1 MCGTTFRPIAI
12 QMYCLAV
19 VYYIIMIVYTEFKSI
34 EQDLG
39 IPIKTL
45 FSVSNSLSSH
55 YKRVKIP
62 KKNGSFRELSVPD
75 VILKKIQSAIANKI
89 LAYEP
94 ISHYAQAYKTGA
106 SVQRNASHHVGKKK
120 ILKLDIKH
128 FFDSILYSTVKDKC
142 FPAER
147 FSEPIRILLSML
159 CYNREALPQGAPSS
173 PIITNIIMRDFDEKV
188 GRFCEEKNISYTR
201 YCDDMTF
208 SGDFDEAP
216 IIAFV
221 KAALFEYGYLLNSKK
236 TTVVSSSGRQIVTGV
251 VVNEKMTCSAEY
263 KSKIRQEV
271 YFCKKFGVEN
281 HLQHINY
288 TGDIRAYVQS
298 LLGRVSFV
306 LQTEPG
312 EQEFLEYKG
321 YLIDALHQI

>member
-1 MCGTTFRPIAI
+1 MCCTTFRIIAI
-12 QMYCLAV
+12 QMYCFAV
-19 VYYIIMIVYTEFKSI
+19 VYVSMIVYTELKSV

-39 IPIKTL
+39 ISAKTL

-75 VILKKIQSAIANKI
+75 EVLKKIQRAIVQKI
-89 LAYEP
+89 LVYEP
-94 ISHYAQAYKTGA
+94 ISKYAQAYKTGA

-173 PIITNIIMRDFDEKV
+173 P
-188 GRFCEEKNISYTR
+188 
-201 YCDDMTF
+201 TF
-208 SGDFDEAP
+208 SSKSRIMIFVIIGDDGAP
-216 IIAFV
+216 C
-221 KAALFEYGYLLNSKK
+221 
-236 TTVVSSSGRQIVTGV
+236 GRA
-251 VVNEKMTCSAEY
+251 S
-263 KSKIRQEV
+263 R
-271 YFCKKFGVEN
+271 
-281 HLQHINY
+281 L
-288 TGDIRAYVQS
+288 
-298 LLGRVSFV
+298 
-306 LQTEPG
+306 
-312 EQEFLEYKG
+312 
-321 YLIDALHQI
+321 

>member
-1 MCGTTFRPIAI
+1 MCGTTFRIIAI

-19 VYYIIMIVYTEFKSI
+19 VYIIMIVYTEFRSV

-55 YKRVKIP
+55 YKKVKIP
-62 KKNGSFRELSVPD
+62 KKNGSFRELSIPD
-75 VILKKIQSAIANKI
+75 EVLKKIQRAIAQKI

-94 ISHYAQAYKTGA
+94 ISKYAQAYKMGA
-106 SVQRNASHHVGKKK
+106 SVQKNASHHVGKKK

-128 FFDSILYSTVKDKC
+128 FFDSILYSTVKEKC

-173 PIITNIIMRDFDEKV
+173 PIITNIIMRDFDERV
-188 GRFCEEKNISYTR
+188 GDFCRERNITYTR

-208 SGDFDEAP
+208 SGDFDEKP
-216 IIAFV
+216 IIEFV
-221 KAALFEYGYLLNSKK
+221 KAELFEHGYLLNSKK
-236 TTVVSSSGRQIVTGV
+236 TTVVFSSGRQLVTGV
-251 VVNEKMTCSAEY
+251 VVNEKLTVPAEY

-281 HLQHINY
+281 HLRHIHYN
-288 TGDIRAYVQS
+288 GDTKAYIQS

-306 LQTEPG
+306 LQTEAND
-312 EQEFLEYKG
+312 EEFLEYKS
-321 YLIDALHQI
+321 YLADALH

>member
-19 VYYIIMIVYTEFKSI
+19 VYYIIMIVYTEFRSI

-75 VILKKIQSAIANKI
+75 AILKKIQSAIANKI

-94 ISHYAQAYKTGA
+94 ISQYAQAYKPGA
-106 SVQRNASHHVGKKK
+106 SVQRNAAHHVGKKK

-188 GRFCEEKNISYTR
+188 GRFCEEKNVSYTR

-208 SGDFDEAP
+208 SGDFDEKP
-216 IIAFV
+216 IIEFV
-221 KAALFEYGYLLNSKK
+221 KAELFEHGYLLNNKK
-236 TTVVSSSGRQIVTGV
+236 TVVISSSGRQIVTGV
-251 VVNEKMTCSAEY
+251 VVNEKVTVPAEY

-281 HLQHINY
+281 HLCHINY
-288 TGDIRAYVQS
+288 DGDAKAYLRS

-312 EQEFLEYKG
+312 EQEFLEYKT
-321 YLIDALHQI
+321 YLIEILSQI

>member
-19 VYYIIMIVYTEFKSI
+19 VYVSMIVYTELKSV

-39 IPIKTL
+39 ISAKTL

-75 VILKKIQSAIANKI
+75 EVLKKIQRAIVQKI
-89 LAYEP
+89 LVYEP
-94 ISHYAQAYKTGA
+94 ISKYAQAYKTGA

-142 FPAER
+142 FPSER

-173 PIITNIIMRDFDEKV
+173 PSITNIIMRDFDEKV
-188 GRFCEEKNISYTR
+188 GDFCRERNIIYTR

-208 SGDFDEAP
+208 SGDFDEKP
-216 IIAFV
+216 IIEFV

-236 TTVVSSSGRQIVTGV
+236 TMVVSSSGRQIVTGV
-251 VVNEKMTCSAEY
+251 VVNEKMTVPAEY
-263 KSKIRQEV
+263 KAKIRQEV

-281 HLQHINY
+281 HLEHIHY
-288 TGDIRAYVQS
+288 SKDTKAYLQS

-306 LQTEPG
+306 LQTEPMD
-312 EQEFLEYKG
+312 EEFAGYKT
-321 YLIDALHQI
+321 YLIDILCQF

>member
-19 VYYIIMIVYTEFKSI
+19 VCMIMIVYTEFRSI

-75 VILKKIQSAIANKI
+75 EVLKKIQTAIANKI

-94 ISHYAQAYKTGA
+94 ISKYAQAYKPGA
-106 SVQRNASHHVGKKK
+106 SVQRNASYHIGKKK

-159 CYNREALPQGAPSS
+159 CYNRDALPQGAPSS

-188 GRFCEEKNISYTR
+188 GDFCKERNISYTR

-208 SGDFDEAP
+208 SGDFDEKP
-216 IIAFV
+216 IIEFV
-221 KAALFEYGYLLNSKK
+221 KAELFAYGYLLNSKK
-236 TTVVSSSGRQIVTGV
+236 TTVVSSSGRQVVTGV
-251 VVNEKMTCSAEY
+251 VVNEKMTCPAEY

-271 YFCKKFGVEN
+271 YFCKKYGVEN
-281 HLQHINY
+281 HLQHIHY

-312 EQEFLEYKG
+312 EQEFLEYKT
-321 YLIDALHQI
+321 YLIGILSQI

>member
-19 VYYIIMIVYTEFKSI
+19 VYVSMIVYTELKSV

-39 IPIKTL
+39 ISAKTL

-75 VILKKIQSAIANKI
+75 EVLKKIQRAIVQKI
-89 LAYEP
+89 LVYEP
-94 ISHYAQAYKTGA
+94 ISKYAQAYKTGA

-188 GRFCEEKNISYTR
+188 GDFCRERNIIYTR

-208 SGDFDEAP
+208 SGDFDEKP
-216 IIAFV
+216 IIEFV
-221 KAALFEYGYLLNSKK
+221 KTALFECGYLLNSKK
-236 TTVVSSSGRQIVTGV
+236 TTVVSSSGRQVVTGV
-251 VVNEKMTCSAEY
+251 VVNEKLTVPAEY
-263 KSKIRQEV
+263 KAKIRQEV

-281 HLQHINY
+281 HLEHIHY
-288 TGDIRAYVQS
+288 TEDAKSYLQS

-312 EQEFLEYKG
+312 EQEFLEYKT
-321 YLIDALHQI
+321 YLIEILSQI

>member
-1 MCGTTFRPIAI
+1 MCCTTFRIIAI

-19 VYYIIMIVYTEFKSI
+19 VYSIMIVYTELRSI

-55 YKRVKIP
+55 YKRVKIS
-62 KKNGSFRELSVPD
+62 KKNGSLRELSVPD
-75 VILKKIQSAIANKI
+75 EVLKKIQGAIVQKI
-89 LAYEP
+89 LVYEP
-94 ISHYAQAYKTGA
+94 ISKYAQAYKTGA

-173 PIITNIIMRDFDEKV
+173 PIITNIVMRDFDERV
-188 GRFCEEKNISYTR
+188 GDFCRERNITYTR

-208 SGDFDEAP
+208 SGDFDERP
-216 IIAFV
+216 IIEFV
-221 KAALFEYGYLLNSKK
+221 KAELFEQGYLLNSKK
-236 TTVVSSSGRQIVTGV
+236 TTVISSSGRQVVTGV
-251 VVNEKMTCSAEY
+251 VVNEKLTVPAEY

-281 HLQHINY
+281 HLNHINY

-306 LQTEPG
+306 LQTEPR
-312 EQEFLEYKG
+312 EQEFLEYKT
-321 YLIDALHQI
+321 YLIETLSQF

>member
-19 VYYIIMIVYTEFKSI
+19 VYVSMIVYTELKSV

-39 IPIKTL
+39 ISAKTL

-75 VILKKIQSAIANKI
+75 EVLKKIQRAIVQKI
-89 LAYEP
+89 LVYEP
-94 ISHYAQAYKTGA
+94 ISKYAQAYKTGA

-188 GRFCEEKNISYTR
+188 GKFCKEKNISYTR

-208 SGDFDEAP
+208 SGDFEEAP

-251 VVNEKMTCSAEY
+251 VVNEKVTVPAEY
-263 KSKIRQEV
+263 KSKIRQEM

-288 TGDIRAYVQS
+288 TGDIKVYLQS

-306 LQTEPG
+306 LQIESND
-312 EQEFLEYKG
+312 EDFLEYKT
-321 YLIDALHQI
+321 YLTNVLRQI

>member
-1 MCGTTFRPIAI
+1 
-12 QMYCLAV
+12 
-19 VYYIIMIVYTEFKSI
+19 MIVYTELNSI
-34 EQDLG
+34 ERDLG
-39 IPIKTL
+39 ISIKTL

-75 VILKKIQSAIANKI
+75 AILKKIQCAIAQKI

-94 ISHYAQAYKTGA
+94 ISKYAQAYKLGA
-106 SVQRNASHHVGKKK
+106 SVQKNASHHVGKKK
-120 ILKLDIKH
+120 VLKLDIKH

-173 PIITNIIMRDFDEKV
+173 PVITNIIMRDFDEKV
-188 GRFCEEKNISYTR
+188 GRFCEGKNISYTR

-221 KAALFEYGYLLNSKK
+221 KAELFEYGYLLNSKK
-236 TTVVSSSGRQIVTGV
+236 TTVVSSSGRQVVTGI
-251 VVNEKMTCSAEY
+251 VVNEKMTAPAEY

-271 YFCKKFGVEN
+271 YFIRKYGVEN
-281 HLQHINY
+281 HLQHIHY
-288 TGDIRAYVQS
+288 TEDAKAYLQS

-306 LQTEPG
+306 LQTEPMD
-312 EQEFLEYKG
+312 EEFAGYKA
-321 YLIDALHQI
+321 YLIDILCQF